1 MNFCSKCSS
10 AQIEKKVPDGDTH
23 ERLVCTQCNEIFY
36 SNPNIVTGV
45 LPFNSNNEILLCKRN
60 IEPRSGFWTLP
71 AGFLENGESIEEGAV
86 RETYEEALLKVENVN
101 LFTILSVPHINQ
113 IYTFF
118 TGEINGS
125 SFGPTPESSEV
136 KLFKINEIPWDELAF
151 PTVKRTLQ
159 LFLEEDRNNVF
170 NEVLKY

>member
-1 MNFCSKCSS
+1 MKYCSNCGSS
-10 AQIEKKVPDGDTH
+10 NLEFKIPQDDNRK
-23 ERLVCTQCNEIFY
+23 RYCCNDCGTIFY
-36 SNPNIVTGV
+36 TNPNLVVGT
-45 LPFNSNNEILLCKRN
+45 LSTFDNKILIAKRS
-60 IEPRSGFWTLP
+60 IHPRKDKWTLP

-136 KLFKINEIPWDELAF
+136 KLFKIDEIPWDELAF

-159 LFLEEDRNNVF
+159 LFLGEDRNNVF

>member
-1 MNFCSKCSS
+1 MKYCSVCGSLTERK
-10 AQIEKKVPDGDTH
+10 IPEGDNR
-23 ERLVCTQCNEIFY
+23 ERDCCENCGTIHY
-36 SNPNIVTGV
+36 SNPKIIVGTV
-45 LPFNSNNEILLCKRN
+45 PFQDSSVLLCKRG
-60 IEPRSGFWTLP
+60 IEPRYGKWTLP
-71 AGFLENGESIEEGAV
+71 GGFLENGESIEEGAV

-136 KLFKINEIPWDELAF
+136 KLFKIDEIPWDELAF

>member
-1 MNFCSKCSS
+1 M
-10 AQIEKKVPDGDTH
+10 
-23 ERLVCTQCNEIFY
+23 L
-36 SNPNIVTGV
+36 
-45 LPFNSNNEILLCKRN
+45 
-60 IEPRSGFWTLP
+60 
-71 AGFLENGESIEEGAV
+71 
-86 RETYEEALLKVENVN
+86 VENVN

-136 KLFKINEIPWDELAF
+136 KLFKIDEIPWDELAF

-159 LFLEEDRNNVF
+159 LFLEEYQILWLQFFSLQDLRICQ
-170 NEVLKY
+170 

>member
-101 LFTILSVPHINQ
+101 LFFSIEIG
-113 IYTFF
+113 FF
-118 TGEINGS
+118 VMIFLTG
-125 SFGPTPESSEV
+125 
-136 KLFKINEIPWDELAF
+136 NE
-151 PTVKRTLQ
+151 
-159 LFLEEDRNNVF
+159 
-170 NEVLKY
+170 